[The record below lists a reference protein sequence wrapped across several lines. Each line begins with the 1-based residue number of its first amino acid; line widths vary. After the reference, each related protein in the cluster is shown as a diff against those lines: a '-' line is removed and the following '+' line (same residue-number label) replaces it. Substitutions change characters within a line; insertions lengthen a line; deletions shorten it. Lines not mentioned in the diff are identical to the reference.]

1 MIKIEIKDVKD
12 GVLHTEFGNANLG
25 GKYKNT
31 VSFPLKWS
39 KVKGAKSYAITLI
52 DLEATGAMGIIFI
65 HWVAANIKT
74 NKLGWDFSFK
84 IGIKF
89 FNLKIV

>member
-39 KVKGAKSYAITLI
+39 KVKGLSHTL
-52 DLEATGAMGIIFI
+52 L
-65 HWVAANIKT
+65 
-74 NKLGWDFSFK
+74 L
-84 IGIKF
+84 
-89 FNLKIV
+89 